1 MSPTPSRYSGGVGLT
16 CVVYVK
22 GSLELFAALFVAS
35 TLIDIDEVLGNLHPI
50 FSLQYLLQALSHRC
64 IITEELVIRRW
75 ATLVTF
81 LKSVR
86 ESTCVADINRECNL
100 EDLLTAFCELLVR
113 SIERCR
119 LTTFELTLWSVP
131 KSKVQREV
139 GHLLKLHIP
148 LHSDRLIVRKPFDLL
163 TFGVVLGTPLEAL
176 IPRIGIAV
184 FVVQDI
190 GSLIY
195 GYAQRSFAPEMA
207 LKYPTRE
214 SRLSKNHLE
223 FRQLVTVLLLAIS
236 EVQKIQTP
244 IAVRSRY
251 LSKTTRLSS
260 LYGNIPKPRMC
271 DRFVEHASDPLTI
284 REAKHLAN
292 VILQHQST
300 RRRPWRVDY
309 AILFEHYVQHL
320 FREVAQ
326 KRSCSLVCN
335 PCYSISGRAPAWAL
349 RYLEPDIV
357 LQREDDQ
364 LIIDAKYKSHML
376 NRGTI
381 SDGLKESFRRDLH
394 QVLAYSSFGTAE
406 NKQVILVYPA
416 EVFICQQQQISN
428 PLTRATTNVHLVG
441 IPLGIAKIG
450 EAKCEL
456 DKLIARSL

>member
-1 MSPTPSRYSGGVGLT
+1 
-16 CVVYVK
+16 
-22 GSLELFAALFVAS
+22 
-35 TLIDIDEVLGNLHPI
+35 
-50 FSLQYLLQALSHRC
+50 
-64 IITEELVIRRW
+64 
-75 ATLVTF
+75 
-81 LKSVR
+81 
-86 ESTCVADINRECNL
+86 
-100 EDLLTAFCELLVR
+100 
-113 SIERCR
+113 
-119 LTTFELTLWSVP
+119 
-131 KSKVQREV
+131 
-139 GHLLKLHIP
+139 
-148 LHSDRLIVRKPFDLL
+148 
-163 TFGVVLGTPLEAL
+163 
-176 IPRIGIAV
+176 
-184 FVVQDI
+184 
-190 GSLIY
+190 
-195 GYAQRSFAPEMA
+195 MA

-284 REAKHLAN
+284 REAKRLAN

-381 SDGLKESFRRDLH
+381 SDGLKESFRRDLY

>member
-1 MSPTPSRYSGGVGLT
+1 MPTSGT
-16 CVVYVK
+16 RWDVYVQRC
-22 GSLELFAALFVAS
+22 FV
-35 TLIDIDEVLGNLHPI
+35 
-50 FSLQYLLQALSHRC
+50 
-64 IITEELVIRRW
+64 
-75 ATLVTF
+75 
-81 LKSVR
+81 
-86 ESTCVADINRECNL
+86 
-100 EDLLTAFCELLVR
+100 
-113 SIERCR
+113 
-119 LTTFELTLWSVP
+119 
-131 KSKVQREV
+131 
-139 GHLLKLHIP
+139 
-148 LHSDRLIVRKPFDLL
+148 
-163 TFGVVLGTPLEAL
+163 
-176 IPRIGIAV
+176 
-184 FVVQDI
+184 
-190 GSLIY
+190 
-195 GYAQRSFAPEMA
+195 PEMS
-207 LKYPTRE
+207 LKFPTRE

-223 FRQLVTVLLLAIS
+223 FRQLVAVLLLAIS
-236 EVQKIQTP
+236 EVQKMQTP

-260 LYGNIPKPRMC
+260 LYGNMPKPRMC
-271 DRFVEHASDPLTI
+271 DRFVEHTSDPLTI
-284 REAKHLAN
+284 REAKRLAN

-335 PCYSISGRAPAWAL
+335 PRYLISGRAPAWSL

-357 LQREDDQ
+357 LQREDNQ

-381 SDGLKESFRRDLH
+381 SDGLKDSFRHDLH

-406 NKQVILVYPA
+406 DKQVALVYPA

-441 IPLGIAKIG
+441 IPLDIARKG
-450 EAKCEL
+450 EAQREL